1 MSQQLGKLQT
11 LTGGISTISKKLGPP
26 NSFAWGRS
34 VDFRS
39 DPAQQT
45 TYPQTVKISG
55 SIVTD
60 LPMFA
65 DVAQNANALEDD
77 QTNTLFFHGNTGNI
91 YAVDENDAVTLDYTV
106 PDSSGN
112 GIVYFSETNQLYIPT
127 NTSIT
132 RRDMATGNYYNNF
145 LETSGGAPTNLDA
158 LLLVAASSQS
168 ATRASTSSL
177 QLAGDMTLE
186 AYLKP
191 TSLPTGTNKMSIISK
206 WDESG
211 SKLGYKLDII
221 TTSAAFGSSS
231 DGSLTV
237 STNQTETVIDANCN
251 GTQGDNVLDISNIT
265 GSFSVGQKV
274 YIHQTRGANHGT
286 KQITSIIGGDLT
298 TTLLLADNLTFSP
311 THSATTTVA
320 EKAQVRVIKQY
331 ADGTI
336 NTGITLTVKAW
347 DGLKGGLGFIDDFT
361 GTLTING
368 KISGTGSGFRGGVG
382 QTTAQG
388 NQGEGYNGLGTISN
402 SANGNGGGAGIDFEN
417 QSGAEGGSLTA
428 GANGTSKPGTA
439 GNAAN
444 GGLVSSSAD
453 GSLLDM
459 GGGGGACGVGGGHGG
474 IGPTGGIGGAIVE
487 IWAATFVMGTTG
499 SIESNG
505 SQGTALYENAS
516 GAGAPGPILIHCQT
530 GTLGTTQI
538 TAIPAS
544 AVSGTLRTGGAGN
557 AYGLIHA
564 NYYTSTTGTTNPTL
578 TMTQDDTLGLANGYA
593 LRLYISSDD
602 STFETY
608 TQNIDDFTGVYKF
621 YSVSWEA
628 SISTA
633 IFYENAQPIGT
644 IIGTKTAIN
653 QNAAIFGI
661 GCYVNSG
668 SAKTGFYDGL
678 IDDVRIWA
686 DVRSSA
692 EISAYYNVVLSGA
705 EDNLVAYYPFDGSPD
720 DLQTSNNNNLTLN
733 NSPTYSTDVAFK
745 GVTIR
750 GDQDVLLNNTG
761 FTYTLLTSL
770 SESSANKIPFT
781 PTKEPFKSLAL
792 NINTIGTGNWTVT
805 VHDELN
811 DVVATMTVLHA
822 DIQTGI
828 YEFKFPSTER
838 IVLNADYHI
847 HVYDT
852 TGDGKVVTGTASQ
865 LGTAYLATYFQI
877 LVDDIYHMA
886 VQFQNFTCIA
896 NERYLATLQAG
907 NVYNPARLIFPS
919 GYRIRSLTF
928 WQQYIVIG
936 MWFGN
941 TITDS
946 DRGILFFWDGESDTY
961 IDSLLVSQ
969 GGVNAMIGTQG
980 GLLISAGYKGS
991 MLEYTGYPSTFRY
1004 TARTDATIAFRMPNV
1019 SLGDTL
1025 EIAPGAMTM
1034 WNGINRIGGA
1044 LNSNSTTFHNGIY
1057 SYGQYTDQDPMSVGF
1072 DNPLSIGDNTNSMVK
1087 VGCLIARDSK
1097 LYAGFQN
1104 SNTFGIDVVS
1114 EDAAPY
1120 PTGTLEYLITDLGS
1134 VASKKLPFVFRQDF
1148 LPLVAGQSVSIKW
1161 KPNRNSSW
1169 IPLKTQSN
1177 AGASDIRGTINQRV
1191 KEAQFAVDW
1200 VNTSESVVFTQSTL
1214 ESDDLADERQA

>member
-1 MSQQLGKLQT
+1 MAAQLGKLQT
-11 LTGGISTISKKLGPP
+11 LSGGISTISKKLGPP
-26 NSFAWGRS
+26 NSFAWARS
-34 VDFRS
+34 LDFRS

-65 DVAQNANALEDD
+65 DVAHNDDALEDD
-77 QTNTLFFHGNTGNI
+77 QTNTLFWHGNTGNI
-91 YAVDENDAVTLDYTV
+91 YAVDESDNVTLDYTV

-112 GIVYFSETNQLYIPT
+112 GIVYFAETNQLYIPT

-221 TTSAAFGSSS
+221 PTSAEIGNGQDSSI
-231 DGSLTV
+231 TI
-237 STNQTETVIDANCN
+237 STNTTDAPID
-251 GTQGDNVLDISNIT
+251 
-265 GSFSVGQKV
+265 
-274 YIHQTRGANHGT
+274 
-286 KQITSIIGGDLT
+286 
-298 TTLLLADNLTFSP
+298 
-311 THSATTTVA
+311 SACT
-320 EKAQVRVIKQY
+320 
-331 ADGTI
+331 
-336 NTGITLTVKAW
+336 
-347 DGLKGGLGFIDDFT
+347 
-361 GTLTING
+361 
-368 KISGTGSGFRGGVG
+368 
-382 QTTAQG
+382 
-388 NQGEGYNGLGTISN
+388 
-402 SANGNGGGAGIDFEN
+402 
-417 QSGAEGGSLTA
+417 
-428 GANGTSKPGTA
+428 
-439 GNAAN
+439 
-444 GGLVSSSAD
+444 
-453 GSLLDM
+453 
-459 GGGGGACGVGGGHGG
+459 
-474 IGPTGGIGGAIVE
+474 
-487 IWAATFVMGTTG
+487 GTTG
-499 SIESNG
+499 SINLSATNASFTNGQEILIYQTQGTNAGQKERGTIQSYTSGTITLVNPLQRTYTTGAQVLVLKQYINVTINTGVTWTAKAWNGTTGGLLAFLYNGIFTRNGNIVANGTFTSSNTGATGGGFRGGNGVGGVNVPGYQGESEVGVGIRSTSSNG
-505 SQGTALYENAS
+505 SAGGGGENTNSSGGTASGGSAGHANTGNNGYGR
-516 GAGAPGPILIHCQT
+516 GAGYIVGQAGNIAPDASDL
-530 GTLGTTQI
+530 TTFLYG
-538 TAIPAS
+538 AA
-544 AVSGTLRTGGAGN
+544 GGGAGRESIDVWGGSSGGGGVYITG
-557 AYGLIHA
+557 ASMTGTGLIQA
-564 NYYTSTTGTTNPTL
+564 NGGNAHQDGNDGHYSAAGAGGFVYLRIQSAPNVGTNTITATGGQASGVLPAGSDGRVVIDYFSSTPTGTTLPTFNAI
-578 TMTQDDTLGLANGYA
+578 QDNNLGLANGYA

-608 TQNIDDFTGVYKF
+608 TQSIDDFTEVYKF
-621 YSVSWEA
+621 YSVSWQ
-628 SISTA
+628 SSTSTA

-644 IIGTKTAIN
+644 KIGTKTAIN

-686 DVRSSA
+686 DVRSAA
-692 EISAYYNVVLSGA
+692 EISAYYNQVLSGA
-705 EDNLVAYYPFDGSPD
+705 EDNLVAYYPFDGALTD
-720 DLQTSNNNNLTLN
+720 VQTSANNTLTGNNT
-733 NSPTYSTDVAFK
+733 PTYSTDVAFK

-750 GDQDVLLNNTG
+750 GDQDVLLSNTG

-770 SESSANKIPFT
+770 SEATANKLPFT

-792 NINTIGTGNWTVT
+792 DIDTVGTGNWTVT

-811 DVVATMTVLHA
+811 DVVATMTVLNA
-822 DIQTGI
+822 DLQTGI
-828 YEFKFPSTER
+828 YEFKFPNSER
-838 IVLNADYHI
+838 IVLNADYHV
-847 HVYDT
+847 HVT
-852 TGDGKVVTGTASQ
+852 STVNDGKVVTGTASQ

-941 TITDS
+941 QITDS

-980 GLLISAGYKGS
+980 GLLIAAGYKGT

-1004 TARTDATIAFRMPNV
+1004 TARTDATVAFRLPNV
-1019 SLGDTL
+1019 ALGDTV

-1034 WNGINRIGGA
+1034 WNGINRIGAA
-1044 LNSNSTTFHNGIY
+1044 LNSNSSTIHNGIY

-1072 DNPLSIGDNTNSMVK
+1072 DNPLSIGDNTNNMVK
-1087 VGCLIARDSK
+1087 VGCLIARDGK

-1104 SNTFGIDVVS
+1104 SNTFGIDVID
-1114 EDAAPY
+1114 EDADPY
-1120 PTGTLEYLITDLGS
+1120 PTGTVEYLITDLGS

-1148 LPLVAGQSVSIKW
+1148 LPLVAGQSVSLKW
-1161 KPNRNSSW
+1161 KPDRASSW

-1200 VNTSESVVFTQSTL
+1200 VNTSQSVAFTQSTL
-1214 ESDDLADERQA
+1214 ESDTLDDERQA